1 MTAHTSYCLKSAIS
15 VELVK
20 SKDQLYV
27 RAEIQI
33 QYIIKRRKNLT
44 RQRERGERE
53 RVRERESVK
62 DKEMNAET
70 EFISYIFYFL
80 CILRTLPN
88 SR

>member
-33 QYIIKRRKNLT
+33 KYIIKGRKNLT
-44 RQRERGERE
+44 RQRERGEDRDRE
-53 RVRERESVK
+53 RKRGKRERERERK
-62 DKEMNAET
+62 CK
-70 EFISYIFYFL
+70 
-80 CILRTLPN
+80 R
-88 SR
+88 